1 MDFEAIAQAIGLA
14 PRSALYNIEPIG
26 IGTPLVESLTSYVT
40 RLAAAHSIHVGTFVR
55 HIILGNFGRQYLARG
70 PRLAG
75 TFWRKSLAL
84 NGTGSW
90 AADMV
95 KVLEA
100 LTRRNDLR
108 QLTLLSWHEVI
119 SHRGL
124 LRRTRAWCPQCL
136 GNGRR

>member
-1 MDFEAIAQAIGLA
+1 MGPIDFETIAQAIGLA

-26 IGTPLVESLTSYVT
+26 IGTPLVESLTSYMT
-40 RLAAAHSIHVGTFVR
+40 RLAVAHSIHVGTFVR

-70 PRLAG
+70 AKLAG

-95 KVLEA
+95 KVMEA
-100 LTRRNDLR
+100 LIRRNDL
-108 QLTLLSWHEVI
+108 EAVMNM
-119 SHRGL
+119 
-124 LRRTRAWCPQCL
+124 RRHV
-136 GNGRR
+136 G